1 MADRPV
7 DSPSR
12 AKQHVL
18 RHLDQGSTGCLH
30 ARVGGAS
37 LGLYVML
44 GEILAVHASDDR
56 DRLLRLL
63 ASNGAISPDRIER
76 LRRDITEGRSL
87 TEALFDLMPEELLQD
102 LLQERFRENLFLFL
116 QSTGTASFEP
126 MESVFVENIQVGHDS
141 RALVEEL
148 DQLVL
153 KTTRLRQPPGLVLAP
168 GAGTMKQA
176 DHLKIASICH
186 PRLPLADLLQRS
198 PWEAGRT
205 LACVAEMLERG
216 SLVVV
221 ANQSSSEL
229 DTTAGRPRS
238 TVTRTTI
245 PPTTS
250 RSDQGASGASRP
262 EPPRRDAVAA
272 ALASA
277 VSAAVAKVGRQKTEG
292 SPNAATPAWPTERNE
307 AQAWG
312 ARPESKAP
320 TPFSAESP
328 TLPPTPVP
336 AVVASRPPEPGVKPA
351 PSKAPLPPLPDD
363 PTEEADDDMAA
374 FGDYDTS
381 RAGGDF
387 SADTHLLDRVELV
400 PVDLLAPPAPRTPLT
415 EIAPPAGAK
424 EILIEMEDAENATK
438 ADLAAAVSL
447 NFAGPKLGDDEARAK
462 LEVLN
467 EVLGEL
473 VAALDAQ
480 HGVGLGQSR
489 AQLLVEGT
497 PGAFAA
503 LFKGVEV
510 DNHGLVPV
518 EGVLK
523 NLRRRPPSE
532 HRRLLNRGL
541 SDLIER
547 ALSLASEELE
557 DKGLDTMLEKI
568 AGYQQRLGM

>member
-1 MADRPV
+1 
-7 DSPSR
+7 
-12 AKQHVL
+12 VL
-18 RHLDQGSTGCLH
+18 RHLDLGSTGCLH
-30 ARVGGAS
+30 ARVGSAR
-37 LGLYVML
+37 LALYVML
-44 GEILAVHASDDR
+44 GEVLAVHASDDR

-63 ASNGAISPDRIER
+63 ANNGAVSPDRIER
-76 LRRDITEGRSL
+76 LRRDITEGRSI
-87 TEALFDLMPEELLQD
+87 TEALFDLLPEELLQD

-116 QSTGTASFEP
+116 QSAGTATFEP

-141 RALVEEL
+141 RTLVEEL
-148 DQLVL
+148 DQLVH
-153 KTTRLRQPPGLVLAP
+153 KTVRLRQPPGLVLAP
-168 GAGTMKQA
+168 GSGTMKQA

-216 SLVVV
+216 SLVAV
-221 ANQSSSEL
+221 AAAPQ
-229 DTTAGRPRS
+229 
-238 TVTRTTI
+238 
-245 PPTTS
+245 PT
-250 RSDQGASGASRP
+250 RSDQGGTVTAPRDAAKS

-277 VSAAVAKVGRQKTEG
+277 VSAAVAKVGRQKAEG
-292 SPNAATPAWPTERNE
+292 SPNVSAPPAPSWAPP
-307 AQAWG
+307 APSSAPP
-312 ARPESKAP
+312 APVSPE
-320 TPFSAESP
+320 TP

-336 AVVASRPPEPGVKPA
+336 AAAARAPEQGVKPA
-351 PSKAPLPPLPDD
+351 PSAPPMPPAASDE
-363 PTEEADDDMAA
+363 PTEEAVDDMAA
-374 FGDYDTS
+374 FADYDTS

-387 SADTHLLDRVELV
+387 TADTHLLDRVELV
-400 PVDLLAPPAPRTPLT
+400 PVDLLDAPARGPITPPAAPP
-415 EIAPPAGAK
+415 PPAK
-424 EILIEMEDAENATK
+424 EILIEMEDAENASK
-438 ADLAAAVSL
+438 AELAAAVSL
-447 NFAGPKLGDDEARAK
+447 NFAGPKLEDDEARAK

-467 EVLGEL
+467 GVLGEL

-510 DNHGLVPV
+510 DAHGLVPV
-518 EGVLK
+518 ESVLK
-523 NLRRRPPSE
+523 NLRRRPASE

-547 ALSLASEELE
+547 ALSLASEELD
-557 DKGLDTMLEKI
+557 DKPLDAMLEKI
-568 AGYQQRLGM
+568 AGYQQRLGL